1 MTKIL
6 IVDDEP
12 LYRHGLLEM
21 LRAPGVKVDAA
32 ADGEEALRLFRRG
45 GYRLVI
51 SDLSMPGLDGMELMR
66 AVKREAPETRFVLL
80 SGVGTIPAALTAVR
94 EGADDFLEKPVSREQ
109 LARVLAGVG
118 EETPAAGL
126 VTQDPAMLRVLERAR
141 RVAGTDATLLI
152 QGESGTGKEMVAR
165 AIHAWSARAQAPF
178 VALNCAAMPDTLV
191 EAELFGHE
199 RGAFTDARAARA
211 GVIEQAEGGTLFLD
225 EIGEM
230 PPAAQAKLLRV
241 LQDRRVRRLG
251 GSVTREVDVRFIA
264 ATNRSLRD
272 LVRERHFRED
282 LYYRLD
288 VMTLELPP
296 LRERPADIRLLA
308 EHFVRRFAADYGR
321 PGLRLSPVAMERL
334 LAHPWPGNVRE
345 LENTL
350 HRAVIEARG
359 GAIEPRHL
367 ALDHPDRPSGSELA
381 GRSWDAVEKE
391 LILSTL
397 ARVGGNRRRA
407 AQLMGMGER
416 TLRNRLR
423 QYRAEGID
431 PDAPRS
437 AGVPGDAALEV
448 RA

>member
-1 MTKIL
+1 MTNVL

-12 LYRHGLLEM
+12 LYRHGLFEM
-21 LRAPGVKVDAA
+21 LRAPGVRVDAA
-32 ADGEEALRLFRRG
+32 ADGDEALRLLRRSP
-45 GYRLVI
+45 YNLVI
-51 SDLSMPGLDGMELMR
+51 SDLSMPGLDGLALVR
-66 AVKREAPETRFVLL
+66 AVKREWPSTRVVLL
-80 SGVGTIPAALTAVR
+80 SGVGTIQAALTAVR

-109 LARVLAGVG
+109 LGRVLATVT
-118 EETPAAGL
+118 EAPADGL
-126 VTQDPAMLRVLERAR
+126 VTEDPAMLELLERAR
-141 RVAGTDATLLI
+141 RIARTDATLLL

-165 AIHAWSARAQAPF
+165 AIHAWSPRAEAPF

-199 RGAFTDARAARA
+199 RGAFTDARAARP

-230 PPAAQAKLLRV
+230 PLAVQAKLLRV
-241 LQDRRVRRLG
+241 LQDKCVRRLG
-251 GSVTREVDVRFIA
+251 GAGTRAVDVRFIA

-272 LVRERHFRED
+272 LVRERRFRED
-282 LYYRLD
+282 LYYRLE
-288 VMTLELPP
+288 VMTLALPP
-296 LRERPADIRLLA
+296 LRARPDDIRALA
-308 EHFVRRFAADYGR
+308 RHFVRRFAAAYGR
-321 PGLRLSPVAMERL
+321 PGLTLAPAAVERL
-334 LAHPWPGNVRE
+334 LAHAWPGNVRE

-359 GAIEPRHL
+359 ERIEADDLSL
-367 ALDHPDRPSGSELA
+367 AGPAGPAPAELA
-381 GRSWDAVEKE
+381 GRTWDAVEKE

-397 ARVGGNRRRA
+397 AQVGGNRRRA

-423 QYRAEGID
+423 QYRAEGLD
-431 PDAPRS
+431 LGS
-437 AGVPGDAALEV
+437 